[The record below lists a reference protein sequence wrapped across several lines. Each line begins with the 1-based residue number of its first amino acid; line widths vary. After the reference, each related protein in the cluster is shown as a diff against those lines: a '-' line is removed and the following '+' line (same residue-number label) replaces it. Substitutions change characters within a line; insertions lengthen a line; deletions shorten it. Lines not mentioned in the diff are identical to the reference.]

1 MRSLLL
7 VTMFCL
13 LIFSCSTSNYRLSEY
28 EKGKLKGY
36 HANEANR
43 LIEANNKNRKVNRR
57 AAEKYRQ
64 EQSARLNELN
74 RSNQQEKSKKTGK
87 STKAPFMQ

>member
-1 MRSLLL
+1 MKKGLWMVAVSMMCCAC
-7 VTMFCL
+7 T
-13 LIFSCSTSNYRLSEY
+13 TGQYRLSEY

-43 LIEANNKNRKVNRR
+43 LIEANKKNRKANQK
-57 AAEKYRQ
+57 AAEKNRQ

-74 RSNQQEKSKKTGK
+74 RSSREKKPMKN
-87 STKAPFMQ
+87 TKVPF

>member
-1 MRSLLL
+1 MRDLLL
-7 VTMFCL
+7 ITLFCL
-13 LIFSCSTSNYRLSEY
+13 LFFSCSTSNYRLSEY

-43 LIEANNKNRKVNRR
+43 LIEANNKNRKANRR

-64 EQSARLNELN
+64 EQSAKLTELN
-74 RSNQQEKSKKTGK
+74 RPNQQEKSKKTGK
-87 STKAPFMQ
+87 ITKAPFMQ